1 MSIRNAM
8 LELLEGK
15 KRYTSAEIEPGPK
28 GGWGKF
34 VVKLTTPEGKIE
46 YSHHK
51 TKGDAEKWRGI
62 YLQMPAAEK
71 S

>member
-1 MSIRNAM
+1 MTIREAM

-15 KRYTSAEIEPGPK
+15 KRYVSAEVEPGPK

-34 VVKLTTPEGKIE
+34 VVKLKTAEGKIE

-51 TKGDAEKWRGI
+51 SKGDAEKWRDI
-62 YLQMPAAEK
+62 YLQMPAVEK